1 MENEGQLNLNIIN
14 ALEESVVI
22 LSKDLHILEANRA
35 TEKLLGLPKKEILG
49 KRCFELFHGRDD
61 PPENCPCS
69 AAQKG
74 NKGIYGEIQEPH
86 LGNRWF
92 QLYINPLPNS
102 KMIHVLRDITPCK
115 DMEKHLKEKKEK
127 HKALLD
133 NALAPIYETT
143 PKGELIYA
151 NPAFVRAF
159 GYTSF
164 RKIKDINVS
173 QLWCYPEKRQGFKE
187 TMAQDGKVN
196 AIEIKLKDRWGK
208 PFWVVASGI
217 AVRDDTGKV
226 VRYRGTFIN
235 ITRIKEAEEKLKE
248 SEKRY
253 RELFQESA
261 AGIFRTTPD
270 GEILMLNPRFLEILG
285 YRDFTEIKHLKVAQD
300 VYYIP
305 EDREAFKKHLESRG
319 KLEGYEIQLKRK
331 DGSPVWVKMY
341 AKVHY
346 DQDEKPC
353 YYHGT
358 VINITKQKELENQL
372 RQSQKMEAIA
382 RLVGEI
388 AHDFNN
394 ILTTII
400 GNMELARMSSEHPE
414 AVQSYLDKAKRS
426 SDKAT
431 QLISRLLSFNKPRTS
446 SKELID
452 LNDLVQSVLDVFHRT
467 IREDIKVIT
476 RLNPQSPL
484 VTADPLQMEQVLIN
498 LVANAVD
505 AMPQGG
511 TLTIYTA
518 RVQTES
524 SDSPHETLVPTGFYG
539 LLSVSDTGIGMDQD
553 VQEKIFEPFFTTKPV
568 NKESGLGLSMVYGI
582 VRHHGGYIEVRS
594 KVGKGSTFNVFI
606 PEAPNKQRHL
616 QVIPPKK
623 ATITKGKGTILLV
636 EDQGELREVLT
647 AFLGELGYEVLEAL
661 DGKEGLERF
670 QEHVDRINLIIS
682 DIVMP
687 KMSGTQLVQTAQAHN
702 PSIKALLISGYG
714 GEHVTEEIERLYPIM
729 QKPFTL
735 REIAHKVEEILEG

>member
-1 MENEGQLNLNIIN
+1 MEREDKLNLKIID
-14 ALEESVVI
+14 ALGESVVI
-22 LSKDLHILEANRA
+22 LNKDLEVLEANKA
-35 TEKLLGLPKKEILG
+35 TEKLLGLSKKEILG
-49 KRCFELFHGRDD
+49 EKCFKLFHGKND
-61 PPENCPCS
+61 PPENCPRS
-69 AAQKG
+69 SAQKG
-74 NKGIYGEIQEPH
+74 NEGIYDEIQEPH
-86 LGNRWF
+86 LGNHWF
-92 QLYINPLPNS
+92 QVYIKPLPNS

-115 DMEKHLKEKKEK
+115 DMERHLKAEKEK
-127 HKALLD
+127 HRALLD
-133 NALAPIYETT
+133 NALVPIYETT
-143 PKGELIYA
+143 PEGRLIYA

-159 GYTSF
+159 GYMSF
-164 RKIKDINVS
+164 REIKGINVS
-173 QLWCYPEKRQGFKE
+173 QLWLYPEKRQWFKE
-187 TMAQDGKVN
+187 AMAQDGKVD

-208 PFWVVASGI
+208 PFWVLASGI

-226 VRYRGTFIN
+226 AKYQGTFIN

-270 GEILMLNPRFLEILG
+270 GEILMMNPRSLEILG
-285 YRDFTEIKHLKVAQD
+285 FRDLTELKHSKVAQD
-300 VYYIP
+300 VYYNP
-305 EDREAFKKHLESRG
+305 EGREAFKKHLESRG

-331 DGSPVWVKMY
+331 NGSPVWVKMY
-341 AKVHY
+341 ARVHY
-346 DQDEKPC
+346 DQEGKPL

-358 VINITKQKELENQL
+358 VIDITKQKELEIQL

-382 RLVGEI
+382 RLVGGI

-400 GNMELARMSSEHPE
+400 GNIELAQMSNNHIE
-414 AVQSYLDKAKRS
+414 AVQSYLGKAKRS
-426 SDKAT
+426 SEKAT
-431 QLISRLLSFNKPRTS
+431 KLISRLLSFSKPRTT

-452 LNDLVQSVLDVFHRT
+452 LNDLVQSVLDVFQHT

-476 RLNPQSPL
+476 DLSPQSPL
-484 VTADPLQMEQVLIN
+484 VAADPLQMEQVLIN
-498 LVANAVD
+498 LVINAVD

-511 TLTIYTA
+511 TLTISTA

-524 SDSPHETLVPTGFYG
+524 GESPHDTLIPAGSYG
-539 LLSVSDTGIGMDQD
+539 LLSVSDTGIGMGQE
-553 VQEKIFEPFFTTKPV
+553 VQEKIFEPFFTTKPI
-568 NKESGLGLSMVYGI
+568 NKGSGLGLSMVYGI
-582 VRHHGGYIEVRS
+582 VKHHGGHIEVRS
-594 KVGKGSTFNVFI
+594 KVGRGSTFNVFI
-606 PEAPNKQRHL
+606 PEVSNKQRSL

-623 ATITKGKGTILLV
+623 TPITKGKGTILLV

-647 AFLGELGYEVLEAL
+647 AFLGELGYEVLEAP

-670 QEHVDRINLIIS
+670 QEHRERINLIIS

-714 GEHVTEEIERLYPIM
+714 GGHVTEDIERLYPIM

-735 REIAHKVEEILEG
+735 KEIAHKVKEILED